1 MLPRFA
7 WVASGIPWLTVVVAT
22 PDAQAY
28 NRTATSDPG
37 MNPQN
42 LAGGPSMRIAIAAT
56 ILSLAHAST
65 ALAPVTPAVGGPKS
79 SVIEQQRLR
88 AATESSTPV
97 CAMDLLHPIDVT
109 VRLDDAMVPGVWL
122 RASVALTSREDLAEI
137 QVEFL
142 PAAAVELGGSRK
154 ATLPHIAA
162 GEREE
167 ISFLVRV
174 PDTQAPLQVQVRVVG
189 KADAGMLERGA
200 VLHLLPRGPEHP
212 GVESAVPSGQHRV
225 LEYRGAGRRAQ

>member
-1 MLPRFA
+1 
-7 WVASGIPWLTVVVAT
+7 VVAL

-65 ALAPVTPAVGGPKS
+65 ALAPVTPAGPKS
-79 SVIEQQRLR
+79 SVIGQQRLR
-88 AATESSTPV
+88 AATESGSPV
-97 CAMDLLHPIDVT
+97 CAVDLMHPIDVT

-122 RASVALTSREDLAEI
+122 RASVTLTSREDLAEI

-189 KADAGMLERGA
+189 KADAGVLERGA

-225 LEYRGAGRRAQ
+225 LEYRGAGRRVQ

>member
-1 MLPRFA
+1 
-7 WVASGIPWLTVVVAT
+7 
-22 PDAQAY
+22 
-28 NRTATSDPG
+28 
-37 MNPQN
+37 
-42 LAGGPSMRIAIAAT
+42 MRIAIAAT

-65 ALAPVTPAVGGPKS
+65 ALAPVTPAARGPKS
-79 SVIEQQRLR
+79 SVVGQQQLR
-88 AATESSTPV
+88 AVTEPGTPV

-109 VRLDDAMVPGVWL
+109 VRLDDAMVPGAWL

-162 GEREE
+162 GERQE
-167 ISFLVRV
+167 IDFLVRV
-174 PDTQAPLQVQVRVVG
+174 PDTQAPLQVQVRVAG
-189 KADAGMLERGA
+189 KAAAGVLERAA
-200 VLHLLPRGPEHP
+200 VLHLLPRGPEYP

-225 LEYRGAGRRAQ
+225 LEYRGAGRRVQ